1 MVILMIVLSAQNK
14 IASIGIPI
22 ARIMKNIATPGNLS
36 DVVIGEEGGEGAN
49 RIFDL
54 DTNFSLL
61 KMLICALEFI
71 LSNKVPK
78 LEGAFLMSS
87 NIRLTL
93 KFSSSVSENISII
106 TLQFVLHELS
116 ISFCN

>member
-14 IASIGIPI
+14 IASVGIPI

-36 DVVIGEEGGEGAN
+36 DVVIGEEGGEGVN

-61 KMLICALEFI
+61 KMFICALEFI

-78 LEGAFLMSS
+78 LEGVFS

-93 KFSSSVSENISII
+93 KFSSSVSENISIV